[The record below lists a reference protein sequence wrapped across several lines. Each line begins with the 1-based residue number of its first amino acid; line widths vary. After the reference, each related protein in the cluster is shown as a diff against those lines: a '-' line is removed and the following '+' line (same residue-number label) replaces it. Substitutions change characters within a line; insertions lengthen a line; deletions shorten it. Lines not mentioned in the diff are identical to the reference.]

1 MGRSGDFQNKE
12 NPATDGWCIVF
23 DFVEEEQGSI
33 LNHEISACIASSSM
47 STARLR
53 RSAIREDAEYGKST
67 CTVHAVRDVG
77 CSRRATR

>member
-1 MGRSGDFQNKE
+1 MGRSGGLQNKE

-47 STARLR
+47 STAKWR

-67 CTVHAVRDVG
+67 CTVHAMRDVG